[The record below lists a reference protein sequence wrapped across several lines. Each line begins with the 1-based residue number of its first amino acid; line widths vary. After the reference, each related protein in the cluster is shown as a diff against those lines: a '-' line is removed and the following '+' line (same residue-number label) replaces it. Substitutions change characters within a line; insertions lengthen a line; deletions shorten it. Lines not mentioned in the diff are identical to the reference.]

1 VFCSVFLIAATN
13 VYVRFMHFRFGA
25 DYAAYL
31 NARDLAAQ
39 EALVNDASR
48 DTFVHLQCTKWF
60 NLGSVKGR
68 RDTLCHVLALL
79 RWHDAAA
86 PDGNEMPFQNGDM
99 SIGSSDEY
107 GHLSDHGNEADVEE
121 GHGSDGEGDRSDDAS
136 QVDDEEEGD
145 WNEDASE
152 VDSEEEGDQSDDI
165 SQVDSEEDRRD
176 DVSQVDGEEEG
187 DRNEDVSVVDS
198 EEVWSDDAHQAD
210 NRSDDASQVDSEEE
224 WSDDVYQDIP
234 SKEDAKDGNYMYVSE
249 EESEED

>member
-13 VYVRFMHFRFGA
+13 VYVRFMHFCFGA

-99 SIGSSDEY
+99 SIGFSDEY

-145 WNEDASE
+145 WNEDASV
-152 VDSEEEGDQSDDI
+152 VDSEEK
-165 SQVDSEEDRRD
+165 
-176 DVSQVDGEEEG
+176 G
-187 DRNEDVSVVDS
+187 DRDKDAPEVDS

-234 SKEDAKDGNYMYVSE
+234 SKEDAKDGDYMYVSE